1 MCFHRETLARARLT
15 LAILVAARWACAQTV
30 PAGERTEGPPPI
42 QDNSFLMEEAYNQEE
57 GVVQHINA
65 FLRMRGGEWIATFT
79 QEWPVPGQTHQLSYT
94 IPYQRATDDS
104 RSRSGL
110 GDVAV
115 NYRYQ
120 LAGSGETRFACT
132 PRLTLLLP
140 TGDEKRGLGSGGVGF
155 QVNVAL
161 SNVLSPQFVAHTNV
175 GGTYTGAAK
184 DSRGD
189 RAVARGVNAGQ
200 SLIWTLR
207 RDFNVMFEA
216 VWTRSQTVVAPGR
229 TDRQDT
235 FFLSPGIRWA
245 WNFASGL
252 QIVPGI
258 AAPIGVGPSRHDRG
272 VFVYLS
278 FEHPMW
284 RARSK

>member
-1 MCFHRETLARARLT
+1 
-15 LAILVAARWACAQTV
+15 
-30 PAGERTEGPPPI
+30 
-42 QDNSFLMEEAYNQEE
+42 MEEAYNQEE
-57 GVVQHINA
+57 GVVQHIST

-79 QEWPVPGQTHQLSYT
+79 QEWPVPGLAHQLSYT
-94 IPYQRATDDS
+94 VPYQRATDDS
-104 RSRSGL
+104 GSHSGL
-110 GDVAV
+110 GDIAV

-132 PRLTLLLP
+132 PRLSVLLP

-155 QVNVAL
+155 QVDVAF
-161 SNVLSPQFVAHTNV
+161 SNVLSPRFVTHTNV
-175 GGTYTGAAK
+175 GGAYTGAAK
-184 DSRGD
+184 NPRGD
-189 RAVARGVNAGQ
+189 RAVARGVSAGQ

-207 RDFNVMFEA
+207 RDFNVLFEA
-216 VWTRSQTVVAPGR
+216 VWTRSQSVTAPGQTAR
-229 TDRQDT
+229 EDSL
-235 FFLSPGIRWA
+235 FLSPGIRWA

-284 RARSK
+284 RAHSK